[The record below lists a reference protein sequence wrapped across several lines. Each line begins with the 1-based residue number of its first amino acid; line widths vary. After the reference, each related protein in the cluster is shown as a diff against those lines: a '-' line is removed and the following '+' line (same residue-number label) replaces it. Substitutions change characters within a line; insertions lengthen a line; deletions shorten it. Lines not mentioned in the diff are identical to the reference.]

1 MEKEEFVDFEEL
13 KGKVLTRI
21 KGLEEGNS
29 VVYFYTSDGDIYMM
43 YHEQD
48 CCESVSIEDVCGDV
62 EDLIDAPILLAE
74 CVCSD
79 ENPEDVSESILKY
92 QESFTWTFYKLSTMK
107 GDVTIRWYGESNGF
121 YSESVDFVK
130 IKE

>member
-1 MEKEEFVDFEEL
+1 MEKEFVDFEEL

-21 KGLEEGNS
+21 EGLEEGND
-29 VVYFYTSDGDIYMM
+29 VVYFYTSDGEIYQM

-62 EDLIDAPILLAE
+62 EDLIGVPILLAE

-79 ENPEDVSESILKY
+79 ENPEDASESILEY

-107 GDVTIRWYGESNGF
+107 GDVTIRWYGESNGY

>member
-1 MEKEEFVDFEEL
+1 MEKEFVDFKEL
-13 KGKVLTRI
+13 KGKILTRI
-21 KGLEEGNS
+21 LGLEKDNG
-29 VVYFYTSDGDIYMM
+29 VVYFYTSDGDIYKM

-79 ENPEDVSESILKY
+79 ENPEDSSESILEY
-92 QESFTWTFYKLSTMK
+92 QDSFTWTFYKLSTMK
-107 GDVTIRWYGESNGF
+107 GDVTIRWYGTSNGY